1 MAATNLLELRQVAY
15 FVRVAELG
23 SFTRAAAALDI
34 AQSALSRHVS
44 QLERHLGARLLHR
57 TGRGVVLTDE
67 GLRALGNMKALLADA
82 ERLDAELTAS
92 SDNLVG
98 TVSLGILSSLTP
110 VLLTPLLRAVH
121 DRFPGVKMCVREGL
135 TNHLEEWLA
144 AGTIDLA
151 ILYGSRPVHAA
162 TDQVLLSADL
172 YLMGAPG
179 ERITQRKSVRLAE
192 LAHLPMLLPAVPNRH
207 RLLIDKVFAERNIAL
222 NVTFELDSIQTMK
235 DLAASGRNFTI
246 LPLHA
251 AHREVSGGYLQAA
264 RIVDPSITRNVLLT
278 HTTHHPRNRLCR
290 AVERLAFESVESLTQ
305 SGQLPG
311 RR

>member
-1 MAATNLLELRQVAY
+1 MRKSPLLELRHVAY
-15 FVRVAELG
+15 FVQVAELG
-23 SFTRAAAALDI
+23 SFTRAAASLDM
-34 AQSALSRHVS
+34 AQSALSRYVS
-44 QLERHLGARLLHR
+44 QLERRLGTQLLHR

-67 GLRALGNMKALLADA
+67 GLRALRGMKALLGDA
-82 ERLDAELTAS
+82 ERLAAELTAS
-92 SDNLVG
+92 SDNLTG
-98 TVSLGILSSLTP
+98 TVNLGILSSLTP
-110 VLLTPLLRAVH
+110 VLLTPLLRSVH
-121 DRFPGVKMCVREGL
+121 DQFPGVKMCVREGL
-135 TNHLEEWLA
+135 THHLEEWLA

-151 ILYGSRPVHAA
+151 ILYASRPAR
-162 TDQVLLSADL
+162 TTSDQVLLSADL

-179 ERITQRKSVRLAE
+179 DYLTQRKSVRLAE

-207 RLLIDKVFAERNIAL
+207 RLLIDKVFAERNVAL

-264 RIVDPSITRNVLLT
+264 RITDPSITRHVLLV
-278 HTTHHPRNRLCR
+278 HTSHRPHTRLCR
-290 AVERLAFESVESLTQ
+290 AIERLVLESVDSLRQ
-305 SGQLPG
+305 GGQLPH